1 MAIYHLS
8 TKPVSRS
15 SGRSAVASAAYRCA
29 VLLVNHRD
37 GLVHDFT
44 RKEGVEHKEIVL
56 PQGVSADWAL
66 DRSTLWNAAE
76 FAEKRKDA
84 RVAREFE
91 IALPHELSP
100 EGRLKAA
107 RAFAQD
113 LANRYGAAVDFAI
126 HSPSEHGDIRNYHA
140 HVLMTTRQVGKAG
153 LGEKTC
159 LEHKNARLLANG
171 MATTDMQLRDIR
183 QSWEGIANRQLQR
196 EGLDVRID
204 HRSHAERGLELSPTE
219 HMGVH
224 ASQMQQQGMAVE
236 RGRLDDEAAR
246 QNAELIRQKP
256 EQVLT
261 LISHEKSVFDRHDIA
276 KTLHRYIN
284 DDAQMFQNA
293 FAAVLA
299 SPALVELQVER
310 TDAETGEVS
319 NARYSTR
326 DMIDLELGMA
336 RSAERLHQAQSHG
349 VDPRH
354 VDRAIGRQDNALR
367 KSSGGPSSA
376 SDPSAGLSDEQRH
389 AIAHITG
396 PERIAAVVGFA
407 GAGKS
412 TMLAAAREAWE
423 AQGYQVHGAALA
435 GKAAEGLEE
444 SSGIESR
451 TLASWSYSW
460 DHGRDLIGRSD
471 VFVIDEAGMVGS
483 RQLARFIG
491 EADERG
497 AKIVLVGDHE
507 QLQAIGAGAPFRAI
521 AEQIGHVELSGIR
534 RQRQDWQ
541 RQASVAFAT
550 HKTAEGLAA
559 YRDHGAI
566 HFAESRDASM
576 AQIVRDYLADNEEH
590 PQGTR
595 VAMAHRRADVRALN
609 AAIRSELQNRQR
621 LERSPG
627 LNDGADRGDRGNG
640 EDRVGGEDVG
650 ERVFQTNNGKRAFAA
665 GDRIIFLENNRD
677 LGVKNGML
685 GTVEHVEP
693 GKIIARLDGR
703 GGDSVSIPTD
713 SYQAIDHGYA
723 TTIHKNQGATVDR
736 AFVLASSTM
745 DRHLTYVAMTRHRDS
760 VQLYANSQEFAN
772 AGRLVDHGIAPY
784 EHHRQ
789 ARENYFVTLEN
800 DKGDQRTVWG
810 VDLKRAMRDASPA
823 IGDRIGLQHEG
834 ATPVTLPDGTQ
845 AERNAWRVVK
855 GDALAYQQL
864 TSRLSR
870 SGAKETTLDYISA
883 FAKRRGIASDPG
895 IASDQWI
902 TSDRWIGQEFG
913 VRSEI
918 ELASAQDERQEVL
931 SRAAHL
937 QREQQ
942 DRRSERQQV
951 YEERAGDL
959 AGPVHR
965 EDPRNQF
972 ARTIDDGRRNDLI
985 EDIKGYR
992 RIRWSEVMSQDGAVP
1007 APAETV
1013 VQQSLMETGKPA
1025 PLVPA
1030 ITRHDRSI
1038 EEVARERAMSVIDQR
1053 SDTVESVA
1061 RRVFRDPV
1069 EVAARLRTAMTEK
1082 EGNGNI
1088 MAKAMAEQPERFG
1101 ELRGKSGLFGNN
1113 KERKEALQYARSLSA
1128 HIGYVSEAWERRLGE
1143 ERQSEQWQ
1151 REQRDILAV
1160 PGLTPR
1166 SAEIIAKVEKMPVE
1180 KRSKFIK
1187 ELRSPPEGRAALG
1200 EAKLV
1205 AEALTRRFG
1214 SSDPRRFAEELAA
1227 RPELAKQAEQINT
1240 IARMVHRTRHAEL
1253 SHDDA
1258 LRRQLNRSQGLGL
1271 SR

>member
-29 VLLVNHRD
+29 VLLTNHRD

-56 PQGVSADWAL
+56 PEGVFANWAL
-66 DRSTLWNAAE
+66 DRSALWNAAE
-76 FAEKRKDA
+76 FAEKRRDA

-107 RAFAQD
+107 RAFARD

-140 HVLMTTRQVGKAG
+140 HVLMTTRQLGKTR
-153 LGEKTC
+153 LGEKTY

-183 QSWEGIANRQLQR
+183 QAWEGIANRQLQR

-204 HRSHAERGLELSPTE
+204 HRSHIERGLELSPTE

-224 ASQMQQQGMAVE
+224 ASQMQQQGLTVE

-256 EQVLT
+256 QQVLT

-284 DDAQMFQNA
+284 DDAQTFRNA
-293 FAAVLA
+293 FAAVMA
-299 SPALVELQVER
+299 SSSLVELQ
-310 TDAETGEVS
+310 AEHIDPDTGDVS

-326 DMIDLELGMA
+326 DMINLELAMA

-354 VDRAIGRQDNALR
+354 VERAMERQDHALR
-367 KSSGGPSSA
+367 TSPGGMVAA
-376 SDPSAGLSDEQRH
+376 SDPSAGLSAEQRQ
-389 AIAHITG
+389 AIEHITG
-396 PERIAAVVGFA
+396 RERIAAVVGFA

-412 TMLAAAREAWE
+412 TMLAASREAWE

-444 SSGIESR
+444 SSGIKSR

-460 DHGRDLIGRSD
+460 DHGRDLIGRRD

-491 EADERG
+491 EAEERG

-534 RQRQDWQ
+534 RQRHDWQ

-550 HKTAEGLAA
+550 HKTADGLAA
-559 YRDHGAI
+559 YREHGDI
-566 HFAESRDASM
+566 HFAESRDKAM
-576 AQIVRDYLADNEEH
+576 AQIVRDYVADSAEH
-590 PQGTR
+590 PDGTR

-609 AAIRSELQNRQR
+609 VAIRAELQNRQS
-621 LERSPG
+621 LERSHG
-627 LNDGADRGDRGNG
+627 QNAGADRGGVGDLG
-640 EDRVGGEDVG
+640 ELN
-650 ERVFQTNNGKRAFAA
+650 FQTSNGTRAFAA

-677 LGVKNGML
+677 LAVKNGML
-685 GTVEHVEP
+685 GTVEHVEK

-703 GGDSVSIPTD
+703 GGDSVSIATD

-736 AFVLASSTM
+736 AFVLASRTM
-745 DRHLTYVAMTRHRDS
+745 DRHLAYVAMTRHRDS
-760 VQLYANSQEFAN
+760 VQLYADIQEFSN
-772 AGRLVDHGIAPY
+772 AGRLVDHGVAPY
-784 EHHRQ
+784 EHNPQSRDS
-789 ARENYFVTLEN
+789 YFVTLEN

-810 VDLKRAMRDASPA
+810 VDLKRAMREVSPK
-823 IGDRIGLQHEG
+823 IGDRIFLQHEG
-834 ATPVTLPDGTQ
+834 ATPVSLLDGTK

-855 GDALAYQQL
+855 GDELAYQKL
-864 TSRLSR
+864 ASRLSR
-870 SGAKETTLDYISA
+870 SGSKETTLDYVRD
-883 FAKRRGIASDPG
+883 FAERRGIA
-895 IASDQWI
+895 
-902 TSDRWIGQEFG
+902 EKLG
-913 VRSEI
+913 VKNEI
-918 ELASAQDERQEVL
+918 ELASAQDKRQEVL

-942 DRRSERQQV
+942 GRPSERQRV
-951 YEERAGDL
+951 YEEPAGDL
-959 AGPVHR
+959 AGPVRR

-972 ARTIDDGRRNDLI
+972 AGNIDDGRQDDRT
-985 EDIKGYR
+985 EDNKGYR
-992 RIRWSEVMSQDGAVP
+992 RIRWSDLMSRDRGVP
-1007 APAETV
+1007 APTEAVGQHSPLEA
-1013 VQQSLMETGKPA
+1013 GKPA

-1030 ITRHDRSI
+1030 ITRYDRSV
-1038 EEVARERAMSVIDQR
+1038 EEVAQQRAMSVIEQR
-1053 SDTVESVA
+1053 FDTVESLV
-1061 RRVFRDPV
+1061 RRVFRGPA
-1069 EVAARLRTAMTEK
+1069 EVAARLRNAMTDK
-1082 EGNGNI
+1082 EGNGKI

-1101 ELRGKSGLFGNN
+1101 ELRGKSGLFGNS
-1113 KERKEALQYARSLSA
+1113 KERKEALQYARSLAA
-1128 HIGYVSEAWERRLGE
+1128 HIGHVSEAWERRLGE
-1143 ERQSEQWQ
+1143 ERQSGQWQ
-1151 REQRDILAV
+1151 REQRNVIEV
-1160 PGLTPR
+1160 PGLTSR
-1166 SAEIIAKVEKMPVE
+1166 SAEILAEVEKTPVE
-1180 KRSKFIK
+1180 RRSKFIK
-1187 ELRSPPEGRAALG
+1187 ELRSSPEGRTALD

-1205 AEALTRRFG
+1205 AEALTQRFG
-1214 SSDPRRFAEELAA
+1214 SSDPRRFAEALET
-1227 RPELAKQAEQINT
+1227 RPELTKHAEQIEA
-1240 IARMVHRTRHAEL
+1240 IARMVDRTRHAEL
-1253 SHDDA
+1253 SHDHT
-1258 LRRQLNRSQGLGL
+1258 LKQQMNRSRGLGW

>member
-29 VLLVNHRD
+29 VLLVNQRD

-44 RKEGVEHKEIVL
+44 RKEGVEHSEIVL
-56 PQGVSADWAL
+56 PEGLSADWAL
-66 DRSTLWNAAE
+66 DRSALWNAAE

-84 RVAREFE
+84 RVARELE
-91 IALPHELSP
+91 IALPRELSP

-126 HSPSEHGDIRNYHA
+126 HSPGEHGDIRNYHA
-140 HVLMTTRQVGKAG
+140 HVLMTTRQVGRTR
-153 LGEKTC
+153 LGEKTF

-171 MATTDMQLRDIR
+171 MATTDMQLQDIR
-183 QSWEGIANRQLQR
+183 QSWEGIAIRQLQH
-196 EGLDVRID
+196 EGLDIRID
-204 HRSHAERGLELSPTE
+204 HRSHAQRGLELSPTG

-224 ASQMQQQGMAVE
+224 ASQMERRGMAVE
-236 RGRLDDEAAR
+236 RGRLDDKAAR
-246 QNAELIRQKP
+246 RNAELIRQKP
-256 EQVLT
+256 EQVLL
-261 LISHEKSVFDRHDIA
+261 LISNEKSVFDRHDIA

-284 DDAQMFQNA
+284 DDAQTFRNT
-293 FAAVLA
+293 FAAVMA
-299 SPALVELQVER
+299 SPALVELQAER
-310 TDAETGEVS
+310 IDPETGDVS

-326 DMIDLELGMA
+326 EMIDLELAMA
-336 RSAERLHQAQSHG
+336 RSAKRLHQAHCHR

-354 VDRAIGRQDNALR
+354 VARAMERQDSSLR
-367 KSSGGPSSA
+367 KSSGGMVAA
-376 SDPSAGLSDEQRH
+376 SDPPAGLSDEQRH
-389 AIAHITG
+389 AIEHIIG
-396 PERIAAVVGFA
+396 PEGIAAVVGFA

-423 AQGYQVHGAALA
+423 AQGYQVHGAALS

-444 SSGIESR
+444 SSGIASR

-460 DHGRDLIGRSD
+460 DHGRDLIGRGD

-491 EADERG
+491 EAEERG

-521 AEQIGHVELSGIR
+521 AEQIGHVELSDIR
-534 RQRQDWQ
+534 RQRHDWQ

-559 YRDHGAI
+559 YRDHGDI
-566 HFAESRDASM
+566 HFAESRDAAI
-576 AQIVRDYLADNEEH
+576 AQIVRDYVADSAEH
-590 PQGTR
+590 PDGTR

-609 AAIRSELQNRQR
+609 AAIRSELQNRQK
-621 LERSPG
+621 LERGQELS
-627 LNDGADRGDRGNG
+627 DGVDRGDG
-640 EDRVGGEDVG
+640 EAGRELT
-650 ERVFQTNNGKRAFAA
+650 FQTNNGKRAFGP

-677 LGVKNGML
+677 LRVKNGML

-693 GKIIARLDGR
+693 NKIIARLDGR

-713 SYQAIDHGYA
+713 TYQAIDHGYA

-760 VQLYANSQEFAN
+760 VQLYADIKEFAK

-784 EHHRQ
+784 GHNRE

-800 DKGDQRTVWG
+800 DKGEPHTVWG
-810 VDLKRAMRDASPA
+810 VDLKRAMRDASPK
-823 IGDRIGLQHEG
+823 IGDRIYLQHDG

-855 GDALAYQQL
+855 GDALAYEQL

-870 SGAKETTLDYISA
+870 SGAKETTLDYVWD
-883 FAKRRGIASDPG
+883 FAERRGIASDPW
-895 IASDQWI
+895 IVSNQWIVSDQWI
-902 TSDRWIGQEFG
+902 GHEFG

-918 ELASAQDERQEVL
+918 ELASAKDERQEVL

-942 DRRSERQQV
+942 DRPSERQHV
-951 YEERAGDL
+951 YEERASDL

-965 EDPRNQF
+965 EDQLR
-972 ARTIDDGRRNDLI
+972 A
-985 EDIKGYR
+985 EDNKGHR
-992 RIRWSEVMSQDGAVP
+992 RIRWSELMSQDGAIP
-1007 APAETV
+1007 APTEDV
-1013 VQQSLMETGKPA
+1013 SQQLPTEPGKPI

-1038 EEVARERAMSVIDQR
+1038 EQVARERAMSVIDHR
-1053 SDTVESVA
+1053 FDTVESVA
-1061 RRVFRDPV
+1061 RHVFRDPV
-1069 EVAARLRTAMTEK
+1069 EVTARPRTAMTEK
-1082 EGNGNI
+1082 EGNGKI

-1101 ELRGKSGLFGNN
+1101 ELRGKSGMFGNN

-1151 REQRDILAV
+1151 REHRDVIEV
-1160 PGLTPR
+1160 PALTPR
-1166 SAEIIAKVEKMPVE
+1166 SAQIIAKVEKMPLE
-1180 KRSKFIK
+1180 KRSQFIA
-1187 ELRSPPEGRAALG
+1187 ELRSSAEGRAALD

-1214 SSDPRRFAEELAA
+1214 SSDPRRFAKELEA
-1227 RPELAKQAEQINT
+1227 RPELAKQAEQIKT

-1253 SHDDA
+1253 SHDHA
-1258 LRRQLNRSQGLGL
+1258 LKRQLNRSQGLGL

>member
-29 VLLVNHRD
+29 VLLTNQRD

-56 PQGVSADWAL
+56 PEGVSADWAL
-66 DRSTLWNAAE
+66 DRSALWNAAE

-91 IALPHELSP
+91 IALPHELPP

-140 HVLMTTRQVGKAG
+140 HVLMTTRQVGRTR
-153 LGEKTC
+153 LGEKTY

-171 MATTDMQLRDIR
+171 RTTTDMQLRDIR
-183 QSWEGIANRQLQR
+183 QAWEGIAIRQLQR
-196 EGLDVRID
+196 EGLDIRID
-204 HRSHAERGLELSPTE
+204 HRSHAQRGLELSPTG

-224 ASQMQQQGMAVE
+224 ASQMERQGMAVE
-236 RGRLDDEAAR
+236 RGRLDDKAAR
-246 QNAELIRQKP
+246 RNAELIRQKP
-256 EQVLT
+256 EQVLS
-261 LISHEKSVFDRHDIA
+261 LISNEKSVFDRHDIA
-276 KTLHRYIN
+276 RTLHRYIN
-284 DDAQMFQNA
+284 DDAQTFQNA
-293 FAAVLA
+293 FAAILA
-299 SPALVELQVER
+299 SPALVELQAEHI
-310 TDAETGEVS
+310 DPETGGVS

-326 DMIDLELGMA
+326 EMIELESAMA
-336 RSAERLHQAQSHG
+336 KRAMRMAHARRHG
-349 VDPRH
+349 VDRHH
-354 VDRAIGRQDNALR
+354 VDRAIEKQDAAIRASAENA
-367 KSSGGPSSA
+367 SA
-376 SDPSAGLSDEQRH
+376 RLSDEQRH
-389 AIAHITG
+389 AIKHVTG

-412 TMLAAAREAWE
+412 TMLAAARAAWE

-460 DHGRDLIGRSD
+460 NHGRGMIGASD

-491 EADERG
+491 EAEERG

-521 AEQIGHVELSGIR
+521 AEQIGHVELSDIR
-534 RQRQDWQ
+534 RQRHDWQ

-559 YRDHGAI
+559 YRDHGDI
-566 HFAESRDASM
+566 HFAESRDAAM
-576 AQIVRDYLADNEEH
+576 AEIVRDYLADSAKR
-590 PQGTR
+590 PYGAR
-595 VAMAHRRADVRALN
+595 VAMAHRRADVRSLN
-609 AAIRSELQNRQR
+609 AAIRCELQDRQR
-621 LERSPG
+621 LERSHQLGSSHG
-627 LNDGADRGDRGNG
+627 LSDGGDRGDGG
-640 EDRVGGEDVG
+640 DGGELT
-650 ERVFQTNNGKRAFAA
+650 FQTNNGKRAFAA

-685 GTVEHVEP
+685 GTVEHVEEDR
-693 GKIIARLDGR
+693 IVARLDGR

-760 VQLYANSQEFAN
+760 VQLYADSQEFTK
-772 AGRLVDHGIAPY
+772 AGRLVDHGAAPY
-784 EHHRQ
+784 EHNRR

-810 VDLKRAMRDASPA
+810 VDLKRAMQEASPA
-823 IGDRIGLQHEG
+823 IGDRIGLRHEG

-855 GDALAYQQL
+855 GDELAYQHL
-864 TSRLSR
+864 KSRLSR
-870 SGAKETTLDYISA
+870 SGAKETTLDYVRD
-883 FAKRRGIASDPG
+883 FAERRGIASDPW
-895 IASDQWI
+895 IAEQL
-902 TSDRWIGQEFG
+902 G
-913 VRSEI
+913 VKSEI
-918 ELASAQDERQEVL
+918 EVASAQDERQEVL
-931 SRAAHL
+931 SRAAHPV
-937 QREQQ
+937 REQQ
-942 DRRSERQQV
+942 DRPSERQQV

-959 AGPVHR
+959 AGPVR
-965 EDPRNQF
+965 SEDRRNQF
-972 ARTIDDGRRNDLI
+972 ARKIDDGRRDDRTEEN
-985 EDIKGYR
+985 KGYR
-992 RIRWSEVMSQDGAVP
+992 HIRWSDLMSQDGAVP
-1007 APAETV
+1007 ALTEAV
-1013 VQQSLMETGKPA
+1013 AQQSPLETGKPA

-1030 ITRHDRSI
+1030 ITRHDQSI
-1038 EEVARERAMSVIDQR
+1038 EEVAQMRAMSVSEQR
-1053 SDTVESVA
+1053 FDTVEALV
-1061 RRVFRDPV
+1061 RHVFRDPV

-1082 EGNGNI
+1082 EGNGKI

-1113 KERKEALQYARSLSA
+1113 GERKEALQYARSLSA

-1151 REQRDILAV
+1151 REKRDVIEV
-1160 PGLTPR
+1160 PGLTSR
-1166 SAEIIAKVEKMPVE
+1166 SAEIISQVEKMPVE
-1180 KRSKFIK
+1180 RRRQFVA
-1187 ELRSPPEGRAALG
+1187 ELRSSPQGRAALD

-1214 SSDPRRFAEELAA
+1214 SSDPRRFAEELET
-1227 RPELAKQAEQINT
+1227 RPELARQAEQIKT
-1240 IARMVHRTRHAEL
+1240 IARMVQKTRRAEL
-1253 SHDDA
+1253 SHDHA
-1258 LRRQLNRSQGLGL
+1258 LRRQLDRSQGLGL
-1271 SR
+1271 GR

>member
-29 VLLVNHRD
+29 VLLTNHRD

-44 RKEGVEHKEIVL
+44 RKEGVEHIEIVL
-56 PQGVSADWAL
+56 PEGLSADWAL
-66 DRSTLWNAAE
+66 DRSALWNAAE

-91 IALPHELSP
+91 IALPRELSP

-126 HSPSEHGDIRNYHA
+126 HSPGEHGDIRNYHA
-140 HVLMTTRQVGKAG
+140 HVLMTTREVRRVG
-153 LGEKTC
+153 LGEKTR

-171 MATTDMQLRDIR
+171 MATTDMQLQDIR
-183 QSWEGIANRQLQR
+183 QSWEGIAIRQLQH
-196 EGLDVRID
+196 EGLDIRID
-204 HRSHAERGLELSPTE
+204 HRSHAQRGLELSPTG

-224 ASQMQQQGMAVE
+224 ASQMERRGMAVE
-236 RGRLDDEAAR
+236 RGRLDDKAAR
-246 QNAELIRQKP
+246 RNADLIRQKP
-256 EQVLT
+256 EQVLL
-261 LISHEKSVFDRHDIA
+261 LISNEKSVFDRHDIA

-284 DDAQMFQNA
+284 DDAQTFRNA
-293 FAAVLA
+293 FAAVMA
-299 SPALVELQVER
+299 SPALVELQAEHI
-310 TDAETGEVS
+310 DPETGNVC

-326 DMIDLELGMA
+326 EMIELESAMA
-336 RSAERLHQAQSHG
+336 KRAMRMAHARRHG
-349 VDPRH
+349 VDRHH
-354 VDRAIGRQDNALR
+354 VDRAIEKQDAAIRASAENAPAR
-367 KSSGGPSSA
+367 
-376 SDPSAGLSDEQRH
+376 LSDEQRH
-389 AIAHITG
+389 AIEHITG

-412 TMLAAAREAWE
+412 TMLAAARAAWE

-444 SSGIESR
+444 SSGIPSR
-451 TLASWSYSW
+451 TLASWTYSW
-460 DHGRDLIGRSD
+460 DHGRGMIGRGD

-491 EADERG
+491 EAEERG

-521 AEQIGHVELSGIR
+521 AEQIGHVELSDIR
-534 RQRQDWQ
+534 RQRHDWQ
-541 RQASVAFAT
+541 RQASVSFAT

-559 YRDHGAI
+559 YRDHGDI
-566 HFAESRDASM
+566 HFAESRDA
-576 AQIVRDYLADNEEH
+576 AIAEIVRDYVADSEKRAD
-590 PQGTR
+590 GTR
-595 VAMAHRRADVRALN
+595 IAMAHRRADVRALN

-621 LERSPG
+621 LERSYGPSAG
-627 LNDGADRGDRGNG
+627 GDG
-640 EDRVGGEDVG
+640 EVVG
-650 ERVFQTNNGKRAFAA
+650 ECTFQTNNGKRAFAA

-677 LGVKNGML
+677 LAVKNGML
-685 GTVEHVEP
+685 GTVEHVEK

-703 GGDSVSIPTD
+703 SGDSVSIPTD

-736 AFVLASSTM
+736 AFVLASRTM

-760 VQLYANSQEFAN
+760 VQLYADSQEFTK
-772 AGRLVDHGIAPY
+772 AGRLVDHGAAPY
-784 EHHRQ
+784 EHNRQ
-789 ARENYFVTLEN
+789 ARENYFVTLE
-800 DKGDQRTVWG
+800 DDWGEQRTVWG
-810 VDLKRAMRDASPA
+810 VDLKRAMQEASPK

-845 AERNAWRVVK
+845 VQRNAWRVVT
-855 GDALAYQQL
+855 GDELAYQQL
-864 TSRLSR
+864 ENRLSR
-870 SGAKETTLDYISA
+870 SGAKETTLDYIRD
-883 FAKRRGIASDPG
+883 FAERRGIAE
-895 IASDQWI
+895 QL
-902 TSDRWIGQEFG
+902 G

-918 ELASAQDERQEVL
+918 ELASARDERQEVS
-931 SRAAHL
+931 SRAAHPV
-937 QREQQ
+937 REQQ
-942 DRRSERQQV
+942 GRPSERQQV
-951 YEERAGDL
+951 YEEPAGDL
-959 AGPVHR
+959 ADPVRR
-965 EDPRNQF
+965 EDPRNPF
-972 ARTIDDGRRNDLI
+972 ARNIDDGRRDDRT
-985 EDIKGYR
+985 EDNKGYR
-992 RIRWSEVMSQDGAVP
+992 RIRWSDLMSQDGAVP
-1007 APAETV
+1007 APTEAAG
-1013 VQQSLMETGKPA
+1013 QQNSLEPGKPA

-1030 ITRHDRSI
+1030 ITRYQRSI
-1038 EEVARERAMSVIDQR
+1038 EEVAQQRAMSVIDQQF
-1053 SDTVESVA
+1053 DTVESLV
-1061 RRVFRDPV
+1061 RHVFRDPA
-1069 EVAARLRTAMTEK
+1069 EVAARLRAAMTEK
-1082 EGNGNI
+1082 EGNGKI
-1088 MAKAMAEQPERFG
+1088 MAKAMAGQPERFG
-1101 ELRGKSGLFGNN
+1101 ELRGKSGLFGYN

-1151 REQRDILAV
+1151 REQRDVIEV

-1166 SAEIIAKVEKMPVE
+1166 SAEILAKMEKMPVE
-1180 KRSKFIK
+1180 RRSKFIK
-1187 ELRSPPEGRAALG
+1187 ELRSLPEGRAALD

-1205 AEALTRRFG
+1205 AEALTQRFG
-1214 SSDPRRFAEELAA
+1214 SSDPRRIAKELAA
-1227 RPELAKQAEQINT
+1227 RPEFARQAEQIQT

-1253 SHDDA
+1253 SHDHT
-1258 LRRQLNRSQGLGL
+1258 LRRQLARSQGLGL

>member
-44 RKEGVEHKEIVL
+44 RKEGVEHSEIVL
-56 PQGVSADWAL
+56 PDGLSADWAL
-66 DRSTLWNAAE
+66 DRSALWNAAE

-153 LGEKTC
+153 LGEKTL

-171 MATTDMQLRDIR
+171 MTTTDMQLRDIR

-204 HRSHAERGLELSPTE
+204 HRSHIERGLELSPTE

-246 QNAELIRQKP
+246 QNAALIRQKP

-284 DDAQMFQNA
+284 DDAQTFQNA

-299 SPALVELQVER
+299 SPALVELQAER
-310 TDAETGEVS
+310 IDAETGDVS
-319 NARYSTR
+319 KARYSTR
-326 DMIDLELGMA
+326 DMINLELAMA
-336 RSAERLHQAQSHG
+336 RSAERLHQAHSHG

-354 VDRAIGRQDNALR
+354 VDRAMERQDNAIR
-367 KSSGGPSSA
+367 KSSSGPSAA

-389 AIAHITG
+389 AIEHITG
-396 PERIAAVVGFA
+396 RERIAAVVGFA

-460 DHGRDLIGRSD
+460 DHGRGMIGRSD

-491 EADERG
+491 EAEERG

-534 RQRQDWQ
+534 RQRHDWQ

-566 HFAESRDASM
+566 HFAESREEAM
-576 AQIVRDYLADNEEH
+576 AQIVRDFLADNEEH

-609 AAIRSELQNRQR
+609 TVIRSELQNRQK

-627 LNDGADRGDRGNG
+627 LNDGADRGYRGNG

-736 AFVLASSTM
+736 AFVLASGTM

-760 VQLYANSQEFAN
+760 VQLYADIKEFTK
-772 AGRLVDHGIAPY
+772 AGRLVDHGVAPY
-784 EHHRQ
+784 ENHPQSRDS
-789 ARENYFVTLEN
+789 YFVTLEN
-800 DKGDQRTVWG
+800 DKGERRTVWG
-810 VDLKRAMRDASPA
+810 VDLKRAMRDASPK
-823 IGDRIGLQHEG
+823 IGDRILLRHKG

-864 TSRLSR
+864 TNRLSR
-870 SGAKETTLDYISA
+870 SGAKETTLDYISD
-883 FAKRRGIASDPG
+883 FAERRGIASDPW
-895 IASDQWI
+895 IVNDQ
-902 TSDRWIGQEFG
+902 WIGQEFG

-918 ELASAQDERQEVL
+918 ELASGRDERQEVL

-937 QREQQ
+937 HREQQ
-942 DRRSERQQV
+942 DRPSERQQV

-965 EDPRNQF
+965 EDQPR
-972 ARTIDDGRRNDLI
+972 A
-985 EDIKGYR
+985 EDNKGHR
-992 RIRWSEVMSQDGAVP
+992 RIRWSEVMSQDGAIP
-1007 APAETV
+1007 APTETV
-1013 VQQSLMETGKPA
+1013 VQQSLIETGKPA

-1038 EEVARERAMSVIDQR
+1038 EEVARERAMSVIDHR
-1053 SDTVESVA
+1053 FDTVESLA
-1061 RRVFRDPV
+1061 RLVFRDPV

-1082 EGNGNI
+1082 EGNGKI
-1088 MAKAMAEQPERFG
+1088 MAKAMAGQPERFG

-1143 ERQSEQWQ
+1143 ERASEQWQ
-1151 REQRDILAV
+1151 REQRDIIEV

-1166 SAEIIAKVEKMPVE
+1166 SAEMIAKVEKMPVD
-1180 KRSKFIK
+1180 KRSQFIA
-1187 ELRSPPEGRAALG
+1187 ELLSSPEGRAALD

-1214 SSDPRRFAEELAA
+1214 SSDPRRFAEELEA
-1227 RPELAKQAEQINT
+1227 RLELAKQAEQIKT
-1240 IARMVHRTRHAEL
+1240 IARIAHRTRHAEL
-1253 SHDDA
+1253 SHDHA
-1258 LRRQLNRSQGLGL
+1258 LKQQLNRSQGLGL

>member
-29 VLLVNHRD
+29 VLLTNHRD

-56 PQGVSADWAL
+56 PDGLSADWAL
-66 DRSTLWNAAE
+66 DRSALWNAAE
-76 FAEKRKDA
+76 FAEKRRDA

-140 HVLMTTRQVGKAG
+140 HVLMTTRQLGKTR
-153 LGEKTC
+153 LGEKTY

-183 QSWEGIANRQLQR
+183 QAWEGIANRQLQR

-204 HRSHAERGLELSPTE
+204 HRSHVERGLELSPTE

-224 ASQMQQQGMAVE
+224 ASQMQQQGLTVE

-284 DDAQMFQNA
+284 DDAQTFRNA
-293 FAAVLA
+293 FAAVMA
-299 SPALVELQVER
+299 SPALVELQAER
-310 TDAETGEVS
+310 IDHETGEVS
-319 NARYSTR
+319 NSRYSTR
-326 DMIDLELGMA
+326 EMIDLELAMA
-336 RSAERLHQAQSHG
+336 RSANRLHQAQSHG
-349 VDPRH
+349 VDHRH
-354 VDRAIGRQDNALR
+354 VERAMERQDRSLR
-367 KSSGGPSSA
+367 TSSGGPSAA
-376 SDPSAGLSDEQRH
+376 SDPSAGLSAEQRQ
-389 AIAHITG
+389 AIEHITG
-396 PERIAAVVGFA
+396 RERIAAVVGFA

-423 AQGYQVHGAALA
+423 AQDYQVHGAALA

-460 DHGRDLIGRSD
+460 DHGRDLIGRRD

-491 EADERG
+491 EAEERG

-534 RQRQDWQ
+534 RQRHDWQ
-541 RQASVAFAT
+541 REASVAFAT

-559 YRDHGAI
+559 YREHGDI
-566 HFAESRDASM
+566 HFAESRDKAM
-576 AQIVRDYLADNEEH
+576 AQIVRDYVADSERRAD
-590 PQGTR
+590 GSR
-595 VAMAHRRADVRALN
+595 VAMAHRRADVRVLN

-621 LERSPG
+621 LGNRDELSAG
-627 LNDGADRGDRGNG
+627 AEQADGKA
-640 EDRVGGEDVG
+640 GGKSEAVG
-650 ERVFQTNNGKRAFAA
+650 ELTFQTSNGNRAFAP

-693 GKIIARLDGR
+693 NKIIAQLDGR
-703 GGDSVSIPTD
+703 GGDSVSIATD

-736 AFVLASSTM
+736 AFVLASGTM

-760 VQLYANSQEFAN
+760 VQLYADLQEFTN
-772 AGRLVDHGIAPY
+772 AGRLVDHGVAPY
-784 EHHRQ
+784 EHSRQ

-800 DKGDQRTVWG
+800 DKDERRTVWG
-810 VDLKRAMRDASPA
+810 VDLKRAMRDASPK
-823 IGDRIGLQHEG
+823 IGDRISLQHEG
-834 ATPVTLPDGTQ
+834 ATPVTLPDGTK
-845 AERNAWRVVK
+845 AERNAWRVIK
-855 GDALAYQQL
+855 GDELAYQKL
-864 TSRLSR
+864 AGRLSR
-870 SGAKETTLDYISA
+870 SGAKETTLDYVRD
-883 FAKRRGIASDPG
+883 FAERRGITEQLG
-895 IASDQWI
+895 L
-902 TSDRWIGQEFG
+902 
-913 VRSEI
+913 RSEI
-918 ELASAQDERQEVL
+918 ELASDRNERQDVV

-942 DRRSERQQV
+942 GRPSERQRV
-951 YEERAGDL
+951 YEEPGGDL
-959 AGPVHR
+959 AGPVR
-965 EDPRNQF
+965 CEDRRNQF
-972 ARTIDDGRRNDLI
+972 ARNIDDGRRDDRTEEN
-985 EDIKGYR
+985 KGYR
-992 RIRWSEVMSQDGAVP
+992 RIRWSDLMSKDSTLP
-1007 APAETV
+1007 APTEAV
-1013 VQQSLMETGKPA
+1013 GQQSWLEPGKPA

-1030 ITRHDRSI
+1030 ITQYQRSI
-1038 EEVARERAMSVIDQR
+1038 EAVAQIRAMSVIEQQF
-1053 SDTVESVA
+1053 DTVESLV
-1061 RRVFRDPV
+1061 RHVFRDPA

-1082 EGNGNI
+1082 EGNGKI

-1128 HIGYVSEAWERRLGE
+1128 HIGYVSEAWERRVGE
-1143 ERQSEQWQ
+1143 ERASEQWQ
-1151 REQRDILAV
+1151 REKRDVIEV

-1166 SAEIIAKVEKMPVE
+1166 SAEIISQVEKMPVE
-1180 KRSKFIK
+1180 RRSKFIK
-1187 ELRSPPEGRAALG
+1187 ELRSSPEGQAALD

-1205 AEALTRRFG
+1205 VDALTRRFG
-1214 SSDPRRFAEELAA
+1214 SSDPRKFAEELAS
-1227 RPELAKQAEQINT
+1227 RPELAKQAAQIEA
-1240 IARMVHRTRHAEL
+1240 IARIVHRTRHAEL
-1253 SHDDA
+1253 SHDHT
-1258 LRRQLNRSQGLGL
+1258 LKQQMNRSRGLGW

>member
-44 RKEGVEHKEIVL
+44 RKEGVEHSEIVL
-56 PQGVSADWAL
+56 PQGVSAGWAF
-66 DRSTLWNAAE
+66 DRSALWNAAE

-153 LGEKTC
+153 LGEKTD

-204 HRSHAERGLELSPTE
+204 HRSHIERGLELSPTE

-224 ASQMQQQGMAVE
+224 ASQMRQQGMAVE

-246 QNAELIRQKP
+246 QNAALIRQKP

-284 DDAQMFQNA
+284 DDAQTFQNA

-299 SPALVELQVER
+299 SPALVELQAER
-310 TDAETGEVS
+310 IDAETGEVS

-326 DMIDLELGMA
+326 GMIDLELGMA

-349 VDPRH
+349 VDPCH
-354 VDRAIGRQDNALR
+354 VERAMERQDNALR
-367 KSSGGPSSA
+367 KSSGGMLSA
-376 SDPSAGLSDEQRH
+376 SDPPAGLSDEQRH

-444 SSGIESR
+444 SSGIPSR

-460 DHGRDLIGRSD
+460 DHGRGMIGGSD

-491 EADERG
+491 EAEERG

-559 YRDHGAI
+559 YRDHGDI
-566 HFAESRDASM
+566 HFAESRDAAM
-576 AQIVRDYLADNEEH
+576 AQIVRDYLADSEKRAD
-590 PQGTR
+590 GTR

-609 AAIRSELQNRQR
+609 AAIRSELRNRQR

-627 LNDGADRGDRGNG
+627 LGASAGRGNG
-640 EDRVGGEDVG
+640 AGRVGGEDVG
-650 ERVFQTNNGKRAFAA
+650 ELSFQTNGGKRAFAA

-693 GKIIARLDGR
+693 NKIIARLDGR

-723 TTIHKNQGATVDR
+723 TTIHKNQ
-736 AFVLASSTM
+736 
-745 DRHLTYVAMTRHRDS
+745 
-760 VQLYANSQEFAN
+760 
-772 AGRLVDHGIAPY
+772 
-784 EHHRQ
+784 
-789 ARENYFVTLEN
+789 
-800 DKGDQRTVWG
+800 
-810 VDLKRAMRDASPA
+810 
-823 IGDRIGLQHEG
+823 
-834 ATPVTLPDGTQ
+834 
-845 AERNAWRVVK
+845 
-855 GDALAYQQL
+855 
-864 TSRLSR
+864 
-870 SGAKETTLDYISA
+870 
-883 FAKRRGIASDPG
+883 
-895 IASDQWI
+895 
-902 TSDRWIGQEFG
+902 
-913 VRSEI
+913 
-918 ELASAQDERQEVL
+918 
-931 SRAAHL
+931 
-937 QREQQ
+937 
-942 DRRSERQQV
+942 
-951 YEERAGDL
+951 
-959 AGPVHR
+959 
-965 EDPRNQF
+965 
-972 ARTIDDGRRNDLI
+972 
-985 EDIKGYR
+985 
-992 RIRWSEVMSQDGAVP
+992 
-1007 APAETV
+1007 
-1013 VQQSLMETGKPA
+1013 
-1025 PLVPA
+1025 
-1030 ITRHDRSI
+1030 
-1038 EEVARERAMSVIDQR
+1038 
-1053 SDTVESVA
+1053 
-1061 RRVFRDPV
+1061 
-1069 EVAARLRTAMTEK
+1069 
-1082 EGNGNI
+1082 
-1088 MAKAMAEQPERFG
+1088 
-1101 ELRGKSGLFGNN
+1101 
-1113 KERKEALQYARSLSA
+1113 
-1128 HIGYVSEAWERRLGE
+1128 
-1143 ERQSEQWQ
+1143 
-1151 REQRDILAV
+1151 
-1160 PGLTPR
+1160 
-1166 SAEIIAKVEKMPVE
+1166 
-1180 KRSKFIK
+1180 
-1187 ELRSPPEGRAALG
+1187 
-1200 EAKLV
+1200 
-1205 AEALTRRFG
+1205 
-1214 SSDPRRFAEELAA
+1214 
-1227 RPELAKQAEQINT
+1227 
-1240 IARMVHRTRHAEL
+1240 
-1253 SHDDA
+1253 
-1258 LRRQLNRSQGLGL
+1258 
-1271 SR
+1271 

>member
-1 MAIYHLS
+1 M
-8 TKPVSRS
+8 
-15 SGRSAVASAAYRCA
+15 
-29 VLLVNHRD
+29 
-37 GLVHDFT
+37 
-44 RKEGVEHKEIVL
+44 EHKEIVL
-56 PQGVSADWAL
+56 PDGLSADWAL
-66 DRSTLWNAAE
+66 DRSALWNAAE
-76 FAEKRKDA
+76 FAEKRRDA

-107 RAFAQD
+107 RAFARD

-126 HSPSEHGDIRNYHA
+126 HSPGEHGDIRNHHA
-140 HVLMTTRQVGKAG
+140 HVLMTTRQVRRTR

-183 QSWEGIANRQLQR
+183 QAWEGIANRQLQR

-204 HRSHAERGLELSPTE
+204 HRSHIERGLELSPTE

-224 ASQMQQQGMAVE
+224 ASQMQQQGLTVD

-246 QNAELIRQKP
+246 QNAALIRQKP

-284 DDAQMFQNA
+284 EDAQMFRNA
-293 FAAVLA
+293 IAAVMA
-299 SPALVELQVER
+299 SPALVELQAEHI
-310 TDAETGEVS
+310 DPETGDVS

-326 DMIDLELGMA
+326 DMIDLEVGMA

-349 VDPRH
+349 VDHRH
-354 VDRAIGRQDNALR
+354 VERAIEKQDHALR
-367 KSSGGPSSA
+367 KSSGGMVA
-376 SDPSAGLSDEQRH
+376 ARNPSAGLSDEQRQ
-389 AIAHITG
+389 AIEHITG
-396 PERIAAVVGFA
+396 RERIAAVVGFA

-444 SSGIESR
+444 SSGIQSR

-460 DHGRDLIGRSD
+460 DHGRDLIGSSD

-491 EADERG
+491 EAEERG

-534 RQRQDWQ
+534 RQRHDWQ
-541 RQASVAFAT
+541 REASVAFAT

-559 YRDHGAI
+559 YREHGDI
-566 HFAESRDASM
+566 HFAESRGAAM
-576 AQIVRDYLADNEEH
+576 AQIVRDYVADSEDR
-590 PQGTR
+590 PDGSR
-595 VAMAHRRADVRALN
+595 VAMAHRRADVRTLN
-609 AAIRSELQNRQR
+609 TAIRSELQNRQR
-621 LERSPG
+621 LGSRDELSVG
-627 LNDGADRGDRGNG
+627 AEQADGEARGKS
-640 EDRVGGEDVG
+640 EEVG
-650 ERVFQTNNGKRAFAA
+650 ELTFQTSNGNRAFAP

-685 GTVEHVEP
+685 GTVEHVEK
-693 GKIIARLDGR
+693 GRIVARLDGR

-745 DRHLTYVAMTRHRDS
+745 DRHLAYVAMTRHRDS
-760 VQLYANSQEFAN
+760 VQLYADITEFSN
-772 AGRLVDHGIAPY
+772 AGRLVDHGVAPY
-784 EHHRQ
+784 EHNPQSRDS
-789 ARENYFVTLEN
+789 YFVTLEN

-810 VDLKRAMRDASPA
+810 VDLKRAMREASPK
-823 IGDRIGLQHEG
+823 IGDRIFLQHEG
-834 ATPVTLPDGTQ
+834 ATPVSLPDGTQ
-845 AERNAWRVVK
+845 VQRNAWRFVT
-855 GDALAYQQL
+855 GDELAYQKL
-864 TSRLSR
+864 ASRLSR
-870 SGAKETTLDYISA
+870 SGAKETTLDYISD
-883 FAKRRGIASDPG
+883 FAERRGIASDG
-895 IASDQWI
+895 A
-902 TSDRWIGQEFG
+902 IGQEFA
-913 VRSEI
+913 VKSEI
-918 ELASAQDERQEVL
+918 ELASARYARQEVL

-942 DRRSERQQV
+942 DRPSERQQV

-959 AGPVHR
+959 AGPVGS
-965 EDPRNQF
+965 EDPH
-972 ARTIDDGRRNDLI
+972 RT
-985 EDIKGYR
+985 EDNKGHR
-992 RIRWSEVMSQDGAVP
+992 RIRWSDLMSQASAVP
-1007 APAETV
+1007 AQTEAAGP
-1013 VQQSLMETGKPA
+1013 QNSLEPGKPT

-1030 ITRHDRSI
+1030 ITRYQRSI
-1038 EEVARERAMSVIDQR
+1038 EEVAQQMAMSVIDRQF
-1053 SDTVESVA
+1053 DTVDSLV
-1061 RRVFRDPV
+1061 RHVFRDPA
-1069 EVAARLRTAMTEK
+1069 EVAARLRAAMIDK

-1113 KERKEALQYARSLSA
+1113 RERKEALQYARSLSA

-1143 ERQSEQWQ
+1143 ERESEQWQ
-1151 REQRDILAV
+1151 REQRDVIEV

-1166 SAEIIAKVEKMPVE
+1166 SAEILAQVEKTPVE
-1180 KRSKFIK
+1180 RRSKFIK
-1187 ELRSPPEGRAALG
+1187 ELRLSPEGRAALD

-1205 AEALTRRFG
+1205 AGALTRRFG
-1214 SSDPRRFAEELAA
+1214 SSDPRRFVEELET
-1227 RPELAKQAEQINT
+1227 RPELAKQAEQIKT
-1240 IARMVHRTRHAEL
+1240 IAGLVHRARHAEL
-1253 SHDDA
+1253 SYDYA
-1258 LRRQLNRSQGLGL
+1258 LKQQMNRSRGLGL

>member
-29 VLLVNHRD
+29 VLLTNHRD

-44 RKEGVEHKEIVL
+44 RKEGVEHIEIVL
-56 PQGVSADWAL
+56 PEGLSADWAL
-66 DRSTLWNAAE
+66 DRSALWNAAE
-76 FAEKRKDA
+76 FAEKRRDA

-91 IALPHELSP
+91 IALPRELSP

-113 LANRYGAAVDFAI
+113 LAKRYGAAVDFAI
-126 HSPSEHGDIRNYHA
+126 HSPGEHGDIRNYHA
-140 HVLMTTRQVGKAG
+140 HVLMTTRQVGRAG
-153 LGEKTC
+153 LGEKTR

-171 MATTDMQLRDIR
+171 MATTDMQIQDIR
-183 QSWEGIANRQLQR
+183 QSWEGIAIRQLQR
-196 EGLDVRID
+196 EGLDIRID
-204 HRSHAERGLELSPTE
+204 HRSHAQRGLELSPTG

-224 ASQMQQQGMAVE
+224 ASQMERRGIAVE
-236 RGRLDDEAAR
+236 RGRLDDKAAR
-246 QNAELIRQKP
+246 RNAELIRQKP
-256 EQVLT
+256 EQVLL

-284 DDAQMFQNA
+284 DDAQTFRNA
-293 FAAVLA
+293 FAAVMA
-299 SPALVELQVER
+299 SPALVELQAER
-310 TDAETGEVS
+310 IDPETGNLS

-326 DMIDLELGMA
+326 EMIELESAMA
-336 RSAERLHQAQSHG
+336 KRAMRMAHARRHG
-349 VDPRH
+349 VDRHH
-354 VDRAIGRQDNALR
+354 VDRAIEKQDAAIRASAENAHAR
-367 KSSGGPSSA
+367 
-376 SDPSAGLSDEQRH
+376 LSDEQRH
-389 AIAHITG
+389 AIKHVTG

-412 TMLAAAREAWE
+412 TMLAAARAAWE

-444 SSGIESR
+444 SSGIQSR
-451 TLASWSYSW
+451 TLASWTYSW
-460 DHGRDLIGRSD
+460 DHGRGMIGSSD

-491 EADERG
+491 EAEARG

-521 AEQIGHVELSGIR
+521 AEQIGHVELSDIR
-534 RQRQDWQ
+534 RQRHDWQ

-559 YRDHGAI
+559 YRDRGDI
-566 HFAESRDASM
+566 HFAESRDAAM
-576 AQIVRDYLADNEEH
+576 AQIVRDYVADSEKRAD
-590 PQGTR
+590 GTR

-621 LERSPG
+621 LERSHG
-627 LNDGADRGDRGNG
+627 SSAGGDRGDG
-640 EDRVGGEDVG
+640 EVVG
-650 ERVFQTNNGKRAFAA
+650 ECTFQTSHGKRAFAA

-677 LGVKNGML
+677 LRVKNGML
-685 GTVEHVEP
+685 GTVEHVEK

-703 GGDSVSIPTD
+703 GGDSVSILTD

-736 AFVLASSTM
+736 SFVLASSTM

-760 VQLYANSQEFAN
+760 VQLYADSQEFTK
-772 AGRLVDHGIAPY
+772 AGRLVDHGVAPY
-784 EHHRQ
+784 EHNRQ

-800 DKGDQRTVWG
+800 DKGERHTVWG
-810 VDLKRAMRDASPA
+810 VDLKRAMQEASPQ

-845 AERNAWRVVK
+845 VQRNAWRVVT
-855 GDALAYQQL
+855 GDELAYEKL

-870 SGAKETTLDYISA
+870 SGAKETTLDYVRD
-883 FAKRRGIASDPG
+883 FAERRGIAE
-895 IASDQWI
+895 QL
-902 TSDRWIGQEFG
+902 G
-913 VRSEI
+913 VKSEI
-918 ELASAQDERQEVL
+918 ELASGRDERQELL
-931 SRAAHL
+931 SRAAHPV
-937 QREQQ
+937 REQQ
-942 DRRSERQQV
+942 GRPSERQQV
-951 YEERAGDL
+951 YEERPGDL
-959 AGPVHR
+959 AGPVRRQH
-965 EDPRNQF
+965 PRNQF
-972 ARTIDDGRRNDLI
+972 VGNIDDGRRDDRT
-985 EDIKGYR
+985 EDNKGYR
-992 RIRWSEVMSQDGAVP
+992 RIRWSDLMSQDGAIP
-1007 APAETV
+1007 APTEAAG
-1013 VQQSLMETGKPA
+1013 QQNSLEPGKRA

-1030 ITRHDRSI
+1030 ITRYQRSI
-1038 EEVARERAMSVIDQR
+1038 EEVAQQRAMSVIDQQF
-1053 SDTVESVA
+1053 DTVESLV
-1061 RRVFRDPV
+1061 RHVFRDPV
-1069 EVAARLRTAMTEK
+1069 EVSARLRTAIFEK

-1088 MAKAMAEQPERFG
+1088 MAKAMAAQPERFG

-1151 REQRDILAV
+1151 REKRDVIEV
-1160 PGLTPR
+1160 PGLTSR
-1166 SAEIIAKVEKMPVE
+1166 SAEILAKVEKMPVE
-1180 KRSKFIK
+1180 RRSKFIK
-1187 ELRSPPEGRAALG
+1187 ELRSLPEGRAALD

-1205 AEALTRRFG
+1205 AKALTQRFG
-1214 SSDPRRFAEELAA
+1214 SSDPRRIAEELAA
-1227 RPELAKQAEQINT
+1227 RPEFARQTEQIQT
-1240 IARMVHRTRHAEL
+1240 IVRMVDRTRHAAL
-1253 SHDDA
+1253 SHDHT
-1258 LRRQLNRSQGLGL
+1258 LKQQLNRSRGLGL

>member
-29 VLLVNHRD
+29 VLLVNQRD

-66 DRSTLWNAAE
+66 DRSSLWNAAE

-140 HVLMTTRQVGKAG
+140 HVLMTTREVAKAG
-153 LGEKTC
+153 LGEKTV

-171 MATTDMQLRDIR
+171 MATTYMQLRDIR
-183 QSWEGIANRQLQR
+183 QSWEGIANRELQR

-204 HRSHAERGLELSPTE
+204 HRSHIERGLELSPTE

-336 RSAERLHQAQSHG
+336 RSAERLHQAHSHG

-354 VDRAIGRQDNALR
+354 VERAMEKQDNALR
-367 KSSGGPSSA
+367 KSFGRPSAA
-376 SDPSAGLSDEQRH
+376 SDPSAGLSDEQRQ
-389 AIAHITG
+389 AIEHITG

-423 AQGYQVHGAALA
+423 AQGYQVHGAALS

-460 DHGRDLIGRSD
+460 DNGRGMIGRSD

-491 EADERG
+491 EAEERG

-534 RQRQDWQ
+534 RQRHDWQ

-559 YRDHGAI
+559 YRDHGDI
-566 HFAESRDASM
+566 HFADSRDKAM
-576 AQIVRDYLADNEEH
+576 AQIVRDFLADNEEH

-621 LERSPG
+621 LERGQELS
-627 LNDGADRGDRGNG
+627 DDVDRGDG
-640 EDRVGGEDVG
+640 EAGRELT
-650 ERVFQTNNGKRAFAA
+650 FQTNNGKRAFGP

-693 GKIIARLDGR
+693 NKIIARLDGR

-745 DRHLTYVAMTRHRDS
+745 DRHLTYVAMTRHRDG
-760 VQLYANSQEFAN
+760 VQLYANSQEFAK
-772 AGRLVDHGIAPY
+772 AGRLVDHGVAPY
-784 EHHRQ
+784 EHNRQ
-789 ARENYFVTLEN
+789 ARENYFVTLED
-800 DKGDQRTVWG
+800 DKGERHTVWG
-810 VDLKRAMRDASPA
+810 VDLKRAMQEASPA
-823 IGDRIGLQHEG
+823 IGDRIGLRHEG

-845 AERNAWRVVK
+845 AERNTWRVVK

-870 SGAKETTLDYISA
+870 SGAKETTLDYISD
-883 FAKRRGIASDPG
+883 FAERRGIASDRW
-895 IASDQWI
+895 IVNDQ
-902 TSDRWIGQEFG
+902 WIGQEFG

-918 ELASAQDERQEVL
+918 ELASAKDERQEVL

-942 DRRSERQQV
+942 DRPSERQQV

-965 EDPRNQF
+965 EDQHR
-972 ARTIDDGRRNDLI
+972 A
-985 EDIKGYR
+985 EDNKGYR
-992 RIRWSEVMSQDGAVP
+992 RIRWSELMSQDGAVP
-1007 APAETV
+1007 APTEAIG
-1013 VQQSLMETGKPA
+1013 QQLPTEPGKPA

-1038 EEVARERAMSVIDQR
+1038 EQVARERAMSVIEQR
-1053 SDTVESVA
+1053 FDTVESLV
-1061 RRVFRDPV
+1061 RHVFRDPV

-1082 EGNGNI
+1082 EGNGKI

-1101 ELRGKSGLFGNN
+1101 ELRGRSGLFGNN
-1113 KERKEALQYARSLSA
+1113 KERKEALQYAKSLSA
-1128 HIGYVSEAWERRLGE
+1128 HIGYVSEAWERRLDE
-1143 ERQSEQWQ
+1143 ERASEQWQ
-1151 REQRDILAV
+1151 REKRDVIEV
-1160 PGLTPR
+1160 PDLTPR
-1166 SAEIIAKVEKMPVE
+1166 SAEILAKVEKMPVA
-1180 KRSKFIK
+1180 KRSQFIA
-1187 ELRSPPEGRAALG
+1187 ELRSSPEGRAALD

-1205 AEALTRRFG
+1205 AEALTRRLG
-1214 SSDPRRFAEELAA
+1214 SSDPRRFAEELEP
-1227 RPELAKQAEQINT
+1227 RPELAKQAEHINT
-1240 IARMVHRTRHAEL
+1240 IARIVHRTRHAEL
-1253 SHDDA
+1253 SHDHA
-1258 LRRQLNRSQGLGL
+1258 LRQQLSRSQGLGL

>member
-1 MAIYHLS
+1 LAIYHLS

-29 VLLVNHRD
+29 VLLVNQRD

-44 RKEGVEHKEIVL
+44 RKEGVEHSEIVL

-66 DRSTLWNAAE
+66 DRSKLWNAAE

-126 HSPSEHGDIRNYHA
+126 HSPSEHGDIRNHHA
-140 HVLMTTRQVGKAG
+140 HVLMTTREVGKAG
-153 LGEKTC
+153 LGEKTY

-183 QSWEGIANRQLQR
+183 QSWEGIANRELQR

-204 HRSHAERGLELSPTE
+204 HRSHAQRGLELSPTE

-224 ASQMQQQGMAVE
+224 ASQMRQQGMAVE

-246 QNAELIRQKP
+246 QNAALIRQKP

-284 DDAQMFQNA
+284 DDAQTFQNA
-293 FAAVLA
+293 FAAVMA
-299 SPALVELQVER
+299 SPALVELQAER
-310 TDAETGEVS
+310 IDAETGEVS
-319 NARYSTR
+319 KARYSTR

-354 VDRAIGRQDNALR
+354 VERAMERQDNALR
-367 KSSGGPSSA
+367 RSSGGMLSA
-376 SDPSAGLSDEQRH
+376 SNPSAGLSDEQRH

-423 AQGYQVHGAALA
+423 AQGYQVHGAALS

-491 EADERG
+491 EAEERG

-534 RQRQDWQ
+534 RQRHDWQ

-559 YRDHGAI
+559 YRDHGDI
-566 HFAESRDASM
+566 HFAESRDEAM
-576 AQIVRDYLADNEEH
+576 AQIVRDYLADSEKRAD
-590 PQGTR
+590 GTR

-609 AAIRSELQNRQR
+609 AVIRSELQNRQR
-621 LERSPG
+621 LERGQELS
-627 LNDGADRGDRGNG
+627 DGVDRGDG
-640 EDRVGGEDVG
+640 EAGRELT
-650 ERVFQTNNGKRAFAA
+650 FQTNNGKRAFGP

-693 GKIIARLDGR
+693 NKIIARLDGR

-760 VQLYANSQEFAN
+760 VQLYADIKEFTN

-784 EHHRQ
+784 EHNRQ

-800 DKGDQRTVWG
+800 DKGERHTVWG
-810 VDLKRAMRDASPA
+810 VDLKRAMRDASA
-823 IGDRIGLQHEG
+823 KIGDRILLQHDG
-834 ATPVTLPDGTQ
+834 VTPVTLPDDTQ

-855 GDALAYQQL
+855 GDALAYEQL

-870 SGAKETTLDYISA
+870 SGAKETTLDYISD
-883 FAKRRGIASDPG
+883 FAERRGIASDR
-895 IASDQWI
+895 WI
-902 TSDRWIGQEFG
+902 VNGQGIGQEFG

-918 ELASAQDERQEVL
+918 ELASGRDERQEVL

-942 DRRSERQQV
+942 DRPSERQQV

-965 EDPRNQF
+965 EDQHR
-972 ARTIDDGRRNDLI
+972 A
-985 EDIKGYR
+985 EDNKGYR
-992 RIRWSEVMSQDGAVP
+992 RIRWSDVMSQDGAIP
-1007 APAETV
+1007 APEAAG
-1013 VQQSLMETGKPA
+1013 QRSSLEPGKQA

-1030 ITRHDRSI
+1030 ITRHQRSI
-1038 EEVARERAMSVIDQR
+1038 EEVAREKAMSVIDHR
-1053 SDTVESVA
+1053 FDTVESLA
-1061 RRVFRDPV
+1061 RHVFRDPV

-1082 EGNGNI
+1082 EGNGKI
-1088 MAKAMAEQPERFG
+1088 MAKAMAGQPERFG

-1113 KERKEALQYARSLSA
+1113 KERKEALRYARSLSA

-1151 REQRDILAV
+1151 RQQRDVIEI

-1166 SAEIIAKVEKMPVE
+1166 SAEMIAKVEKTPLE
-1180 KRSKFIK
+1180 KRSQFIS
-1187 ELRSPPEGRAALG
+1187 ELRSSPEGQAALD
-1200 EAKLV
+1200 EARLV

-1227 RPELAKQAEQINT
+1227 RPELAKQAEHIQMT
-1240 IARMVHRTRHAEL
+1240 ARIVNRTRMAEL
-1253 SHDDA
+1253 SHDHA
-1258 LRRQLNRSQGLGL
+1258 LGRQLNRSQGLGL

>member
-29 VLLVNHRD
+29 VLLTNQRD

-56 PQGVSADWAL
+56 PEGLSADWAL
-66 DRSTLWNAAE
+66 DRSALWNAAE

-91 IALPHELSP
+91 IALPRELSP

-126 HSPSEHGDIRNYHA
+126 HSPGEHGDIRNYHA
-140 HVLMTTRQVGKAG
+140 HVLMTTREVRRVG
-153 LGEKTC
+153 LGEKTR

-171 MATTDMQLRDIR
+171 MATTDMQLQDIR
-183 QSWEGIANRQLQR
+183 QSWEGIAIRQLQR
-196 EGLDVRID
+196 EGLDIRID
-204 HRSHAERGLELSPTE
+204 HRSHAQRGLELSPTG

-224 ASQMQQQGMAVE
+224 ASQMERRGMAVE
-236 RGRLDDEAAR
+236 RGRLDDKAAR
-246 QNAELIRQKP
+246 RNAELIRQKP
-256 EQVLT
+256 EQVLL
-261 LISHEKSVFDRHDIA
+261 LISNEKSVFDRHDIA
-276 KTLHRYIN
+276 RTLHRYIN
-284 DDAQMFQNA
+284 DDAQTFRNA
-293 FAAVLA
+293 FAAVMT
-299 SPALVELQVER
+299 SPALVELQAER
-310 TDAETGEVS
+310 IDPETGNVC

-326 DMIDLELGMA
+326 DMIDLELAMA
-336 RSAERLHQAQSHG
+336 RSAKRLHQAHSHG

-354 VDRAIGRQDNALR
+354 VARAIERQNRSIR
-367 KSSGGPSSA
+367 KSSGGPFAA

-389 AIAHITG
+389 AIKHVTG
-396 PERIAAVVGFA
+396 PEGITAVVGFA

-412 TMLAAAREAWE
+412 TMLAAARAAWE

-444 SSGIESR
+444 SSGIPSR

-460 DHGRDLIGRSD
+460 NHGRGMIGSSD

-483 RQLARFIG
+483 RQLARFIV
-491 EADERG
+491 EAEERG

-521 AEQIGHVELSGIR
+521 AEQIGHVELSDIR
-534 RQRQDWQ
+534 RQRHDWQ

-559 YRDHGAI
+559 YRDHGDI
-566 HFAESRDASM
+566 HFAESRDAAM
-576 AQIVRDYLADNEEH
+576 AQIVHDYVADSEKRAD
-590 PQGTR
+590 GTR

-621 LERSPG
+621 LERSHGPNAG
-627 LNDGADRGDRGNG
+627 GDRENG
-640 EDRVGGEDVG
+640 EDGRELT
-650 ERVFQTNNGKRAFAA
+650 FQTNNGKRAFAA

-677 LGVKNGML
+677 LRVKNGML
-685 GTVEHVEP
+685 GTVEHVEK

-703 GGDSVSIPTD
+703 GSDSVNVPTD

-760 VQLYANSQEFAN
+760 VQLYADSQEFTK
-772 AGRLVDHGIAPY
+772 AGRLVDHGVAPY
-784 EHHRQ
+784 EHNRQ

-800 DKGDQRTVWG
+800 DKGERHTVWG
-810 VDLKRAMRDASPA
+810 VDLKRAMRDASPE

-845 AERNAWRVVK
+845 VERNAWRVVK
-855 GDALAYQQL
+855 GDELAYQQL
-864 TSRLSR
+864 ENRLSR
-870 SGAKETTLDYISA
+870 SGAKETTLDYIRD
-883 FAKRRGIASDPG
+883 FAERRGIAE
-895 IASDQWI
+895 QL
-902 TSDRWIGQEFG
+902 G

-918 ELASAQDERQEVL
+918 ELATAQKERQEVL
-931 SRAAHL
+931 ARAAHPV
-937 QREQQ
+937 REQQ
-942 DRRSERQQV
+942 GRPSERRHV
-951 YEERAGDL
+951 YEEPAGDL
-959 AGPVHR
+959 AGPVRR
-965 EDPRNQF
+965 ENRRNQF
-972 ARTIDDGRRNDLI
+972 AGNIDDGRQDDRT
-985 EDIKGYR
+985 EDNKRYR
-992 RIRWSEVMSQDGAVP
+992 RIRWSDLMSQDGAVP
-1007 APAETV
+1007 APTGVAG
-1013 VQQSLMETGKPA
+1013 QQSPLEPCKPN
-1025 PLVPA
+1025 PLVPT
-1030 ITRHDRSI
+1030 IIRYERSI
-1038 EEVARERAMSVIDQR
+1038 EQIARERAMSIIDQR
-1053 SDTVESVA
+1053 FDTVESVA
-1061 RRVFRDPV
+1061 RHVFRDPV
-1069 EVAARLRTAMTEK
+1069 DVAARLRTAMTEK
-1082 EGNGNI
+1082 EGNGSI
-1088 MAKAMAEQPERFG
+1088 MAKAMVEQPERFG

-1128 HIGYVSEAWERRLGE
+1128 HIGHVSEAWERRLGE

-1151 REQRDILAV
+1151 REQRDGIEV
-1160 PGLTPR
+1160 PDLTRR
-1166 SAEIIAKVEKMPVE
+1166 SAEILAKMEKMPVE
-1180 KRSKFIK
+1180 RRNKLVT
-1187 ELRSPPEGRAALG
+1187 ELRSSHEGRAALD
-1200 EAKLV
+1200 EARLI
-1205 AEALTRRFG
+1205 AEAIARRFG
-1214 SSDPRRFAEELAA
+1214 SSDPRRIAEEIAA
-1227 RPELAKQAEQINT
+1227 RPELAKQAEQIQITASIVN
-1240 IARMVHRTRHAEL
+1240 RTRMAEF
-1253 SHDDA
+1253 SHDHA
-1258 LRRQLNRSQGLGL
+1258 LKQQLARSRGPGL

>member
-29 VLLVNHRD
+29 VLLVNQRD

-44 RKEGVEHKEIVL
+44 RKEGVEHSEIVL

-107 RAFAQD
+107 RAFAQN
-113 LANRYGAAVDFAI
+113 LANRYGAAVDFAV

-153 LGEKTC
+153 LGEKTL
-159 LEHKNARLLANG
+159 LEHKNARLLAIG

-204 HRSHAERGLELSPTE
+204 HRSHEERGLELSPTE

-246 QNAELIRQKP
+246 QNAALIRQKP

-284 DDAQMFQNA
+284 DDAQTFQNA
-293 FAAVLA
+293 FAAVMA
-299 SPALVELQVER
+299 SPALVELQAER
-310 TDAETGEVS
+310 IDAEIGEVS
-319 NARYSTR
+319 NARYSTQ

-336 RSAERLHQAQSHG
+336 RSANRLHQAQSHG
-349 VDPRH
+349 VDPHH
-354 VDRAIGRQDNALR
+354 VDRAMERQDNAIR
-367 KSSGGPSSA
+367 KSSSGPSAA

-435 GKAAEGLEE
+435 GKAAEALEE

-460 DHGRDLIGRSD
+460 DHGRDLIGRGD

-491 EADERG
+491 EAEERG

-534 RQRQDWQ
+534 RQRHDWQ

-566 HFAESRDASM
+566 HFAESREEAM
-576 AQIVRDYLADNEEH
+576 AQIVRDYLADSEKRAD
-590 PQGTR
+590 GTR

-621 LERSPG
+621 LERSHG
-627 LNDGADRGDRGNG
+627 LSACADRGD
-640 EDRVGGEDVG
+640 GEDVG

-677 LGVKNGML
+677 LRVKNGML

-703 GGDSVSIPTD
+703 GGDSVSIPMD

-745 DRHLTYVAMTRHRDS
+745 DRHLTYVAMTRHRDG
-760 VQLYANSQEFAN
+760 VQLYADIKEFTN

-864 TSRLSR
+864 TNRLSR
-870 SGAKETTLDYISA
+870 SGAKEATLDYISD
-883 FAKRRGIASDPG
+883 FAERRGIASDPW
-895 IASDQWI
+895 IVSDQ
-902 TSDRWIGQEFG
+902 WIGQEFG

-918 ELASAQDERQEVL
+918 ELASAKDERQEVL
-931 SRAAHL
+931 SRAVHL

-942 DRRSERQQV
+942 DRPSERQQV

-965 EDPRNQF
+965 EDQHR
-972 ARTIDDGRRNDLI
+972 A
-985 EDIKGYR
+985 EDNKGYR
-992 RIRWSEVMSQDGAVP
+992 RIRWSELISQDGTVP
-1007 APAETV
+1007 APTETV
-1013 VQQSLMETGKPA
+1013 VQQSLMEPGKQA

-1053 SDTVESVA
+1053 FDTVESLA

-1082 EGNGNI
+1082 EGNGKI

-1151 REQRDILAV
+1151 REQRDVIEV
-1160 PGLTPR
+1160 PGLTRR
-1166 SAEIIAKVEKMPVE
+1166 SAEILSEVEKMPVE
-1180 KRSKFIK
+1180 KRSQFIS
-1187 ELRSPPEGRAALG
+1187 ELRSSPEGRAALD
-1200 EAKLV
+1200 EATLV

-1214 SSDPRRFAEELAA
+1214 SSDPRRFSEELEA
-1227 RPELAKQAEQINT
+1227 RTELAKQAEHIKT
-1240 IARMVHRTRHAEL
+1240 IARIVHRTRHAEL
-1253 SHDDA
+1253 SHDHA
-1258 LRRQLNRSQGLGL
+1258 LRQQLSRSQGLGL

>member
-29 VLLVNHRD
+29 VLLTNHRD

-44 RKEGVEHKEIVL
+44 RKEGVEHVEIVL
-56 PQGVSADWAL
+56 PEGLSADWAL
-66 DRSTLWNAAE
+66 DRSALWNAAE

-91 IALPHELSP
+91 IALPHELSS
-100 EGRLKAA
+100 EGRLEAA
-107 RAFAQD
+107 RAFARD
-113 LANRYGAAVDFAI
+113 LANRYGAAVDFAV
-126 HSPSEHGDIRNYHA
+126 HSPGEHGDIRNCHA
-140 HVLMTTRQVGKAG
+140 HVLMTTREVGERG
-153 LGEKTC
+153 LGEKTR

-171 MATTDMQLRDIR
+171 MATTDMQLQNIR
-183 QSWEGIANRQLQR
+183 QAWEGIANRALQR
-196 EGLDVRID
+196 EGLDIRID
-204 HRSHAERGLELSPTE
+204 HRSHAERGLELSPTG

-224 ASQMQQQGMAVE
+224 ASQMERQGMAVE

-256 EQVLT
+256 EQVLS
-261 LISHEKSVFDRHDIA
+261 LVSNEKSVFDRHDIA

-284 DDAQMFQNA
+284 DDAQMFRNA
-293 FAAVLA
+293 FAAVMA
-299 SPALVELQVER
+299 SPALVELQAER
-310 TDAETGEVS
+310 IDPETGDVS

-326 DMIDLELGMA
+326 DMIDLELRMA
-336 RSAERLHQAQSHG
+336 RSAERLHQAHCHG

-354 VDRAIGRQDNALR
+354 VERAMERQDRSIR
-367 KSSGGPSSA
+367 KSSGGTFAA

-389 AIAHITG
+389 AIKHVTG
-396 PERIAAVVGFA
+396 PEGIAAVVGFA

-412 TMLAAAREAWE
+412 TMLAAARKAWE

-444 SSGIESR
+444 SSGIQSR

-460 DHGRDLIGRSD
+460 NHDRGMIGSSD

-491 EADERG
+491 EAEERG

-521 AEQIGHVELSGIR
+521 AGQIGHVELSDIR
-534 RQRQDWQ
+534 RQRHDWQ

-559 YRDHGAI
+559 YRDHGDI
-566 HFAESRDASM
+566 HFAESRDAAM
-576 AQIVRDYLADNEEH
+576 AKIVRDYVADSAEH
-590 PQGTR
+590 PDGTR

-621 LERSPG
+621 LERSHG
-627 LNDGADRGDRGNG
+627 LSAGADRGNG
-640 EDRVGGEDVG
+640 EDGRELT
-650 ERVFQTNNGKRAFAA
+650 FQTNNGKRAFAA

-677 LGVKNGML
+677 LAVKNGML

-693 GKIIARLDGR
+693 NKILARLDGR

-736 AFVLASSTM
+736 AFVLASGTM
-745 DRHLTYVAMTRHRDS
+745 DRHLAYVAMTRHRDS
-760 VQLYANSQEFAN
+760 VQLYADIKEFAN
-772 AGRLVDHGIAPY
+772 AGRLVNHGVAPY
-784 EHHRQ
+784 EHNRQ

-800 DKGDQRTVWG
+800 DKGERRTVWG
-810 VDLKRAMRDASPA
+810 VDLKRAMRDASPQ

-855 GDALAYQQL
+855 GDELAYQQL
-864 TSRLSR
+864 ENRLSR
-870 SGAKETTLDYISA
+870 SGVKETTLDYIRDFSE
-883 FAKRRGIASDPG
+883 RRGIASAPW
-895 IASDQWI
+895 IAEQL
-902 TSDRWIGQEFG
+902 G

-918 ELASAQDERQEVL
+918 DLATAQKERQEVL
-931 SRAAHL
+931 ARAAHPV
-937 QREQQ
+937 REQQ
-942 DRRSERQQV
+942 DRPSERQQV

-959 AGPVHR
+959 AGPVRRQHR
-965 EDPRNQF
+965 RNEF
-972 ARTIDDGRRNDLI
+972 ARKLDDGRRDDRT
-985 EDIKGYR
+985 EDDKGYR
-992 RIRWSEVMSQDGAVP
+992 RIRWSDLMSQDGAVP
-1007 APAETV
+1007 APAETAG
-1013 VQQSLMETGKPA
+1013 QQSPLERGKPA

-1030 ITRHDRSI
+1030 ITCYECSI
-1038 EEVARERAMSVIDQR
+1038 EEVARQRAMSVIDQR
-1053 SDTVESVA
+1053 FDTVESVA
-1061 RRVFRDPV
+1061 RHVFRDPA
-1069 EVAARLRTAMTEK
+1069 EVAARLRTAMTGK
-1082 EGNGNI
+1082 EGNGTI
-1088 MAKAMAEQPERFG
+1088 MASAMAGQPERFG
-1101 ELRGKSGLFGNN
+1101 ELRGKSGLLGNN
-1113 KERKEALQYARSLSA
+1113 RERKEALQYARSLSA

-1151 REQRDILAV
+1151 REKRDGVEV
-1160 PGLTPR
+1160 PGLTSC
-1166 SAEIIAKVEKMPVE
+1166 SAEILAKMEKMPVE
-1180 KRSKFIK
+1180 RRSKFIT
-1187 ELRSPPEGRAALG
+1187 ELRSSPEGRAALD

-1205 AEALTRRFG
+1205 AEALTRRFD
-1214 SSDPRRFAEELAA
+1214 SSDPRRIAEEIAA
-1227 RPELAKQAEQINT
+1227 RPELAKQAEQIRT
-1240 IARMVHRTRHAEL
+1240 IAHMVDRIRSAEL
-1253 SHDDA
+1253 SHDHA
-1258 LRRQLNRSQGLGL
+1258 LKRQLARSRGPGL

>member
-29 VLLVNHRD
+29 VLLVNQRD

-44 RKEGVEHKEIVL
+44 RKEGVEHNEIVL

-91 IALPHELSP
+91 IALPHELSA

-153 LGEKTC
+153 LGEKTV
-159 LEHKNARLLANG
+159 LEHNNARLLANG

-204 HRSHAERGLELSPTE
+204 HRSHIERGLELSPTE

-224 ASQMQQQGMAVE
+224 ASQMRQQGMAVE
-236 RGRLDDEAAR
+236 RGRLDDEAER

-284 DDAQMFQNA
+284 NDAQTFQNA
-293 FAAVLA
+293 FASVMA
-299 SPALVELQVER
+299 SPALVELQPER
-310 TDAETGEVS
+310 IDAETGEVS
-319 NARYSTR
+319 NARYSTQ

-336 RSAERLHQAQSHG
+336 RSANRLHQAQSHG

-354 VDRAIGRQDNALR
+354 VDRAMERQDNAIR
-367 KSSGGPSSA
+367 KSSSGPSAA

-423 AQGYQVHGAALA
+423 AQGYQVHGAALS

-460 DHGRDLIGRSD
+460 DNGRGMIGGRD

-491 EADERG
+491 EAEERG

-534 RQRQDWQ
+534 RQRHDWQ
-541 RQASVAFAT
+541 RQASVDFAT

-559 YRDHGAI
+559 YRDHGDI
-566 HFAESRDASM
+566 HFAESRDAAM
-576 AQIVRDYLADNEEH
+576 AQIVRDYLADSEKRAD
-590 PQGTR
+590 GTR

-627 LNDGADRGDRGNG
+627 LSDGADRGDRGNG
-640 EDRVGGEDVG
+640 EDGVGGEDVG

-677 LGVKNGML
+677 LRVKNGML

-760 VQLYANSQEFAN
+760 VQLYADMKEFAS
-772 AGRLVDHGIAPY
+772 AGRLVDHGTAPY
-784 EHHRQ
+784 ENHPQSRDS
-789 ARENYFVTLEN
+789 YFVTLEN
-800 DKGDQRTVWG
+800 DKGERHTVWG
-810 VDLKRAMRDASPA
+810 VDLKRAMRDASPK

-845 AERNAWRVVK
+845 AERNTWRVVK

-870 SGAKETTLDYISA
+870 SGAKETTLDYISD
-883 FAKRRGIASDPG
+883 FAERRGIA
-895 IASDQWI
+895 
-902 TSDRWIGQEFG
+902 SDRWIGQEFG

-918 ELASAQDERQEVL
+918 ELASGRDERQEVL

-942 DRRSERQQV
+942 DRPSERQQV

-959 AGPVHR
+959 AGPAYR
-965 EDPRNQF
+965 ENPSNEF
-972 ARTIDDGRRNDLI
+972 ARTIGDGRRDDRI
-985 EDIKGYR
+985 EDSKGYR
-992 RIRWSEVMSQDGAVP
+992 RIRWSELMSQDGTVP
-1007 APAETV
+1007 APTEAIG
-1013 VQQSLMETGKPA
+1013 QQLPMEPGKPI

-1038 EEVARERAMSVIDQR
+1038 EEVAQMRATSIIDQR
-1053 SDTVESVA
+1053 FDTVESLA
-1061 RRVFRDPV
+1061 QHVFRDPV

-1082 EGNGNI
+1082 EGNGKI
-1088 MAKAMAEQPERFG
+1088 MAKAMAGQPERFG

-1113 KERKEALQYARSLSA
+1113 SERKEALQYARSLSA
-1128 HIGYVSEAWERRLGE
+1128 HIGYVSETWERRLGE

-1151 REQRDILAV
+1151 REKRDVIEV

-1166 SAEIIAKVEKMPVE
+1166 SAEIIANVEKMPLE
-1180 KRSKFIK
+1180 KRSQFIA
-1187 ELRSPPEGRAALG
+1187 ELRSTSDGQAALD
-1200 EAKLV
+1200 EATLV

-1214 SSDPRRFAEELAA
+1214 SSDPRRFASELEA
-1227 RPELAKQAEQINT
+1227 RPELAKQAEQIKT

-1253 SHDDA
+1253 SHDHA
-1258 LRRQLNRSQGLGL
+1258 LKQQINRSQGLGL

>member
-44 RKEGVEHKEIVL
+44 RKEGVEHSEIVL
-56 PQGVSADWAL
+56 PQGVPADWAL

-140 HVLMTTRQVGKAG
+140 HVLMTTREVREAG
-153 LGEKTC
+153 LGEKTV

-183 QSWEGIANRQLQR
+183 QSWEGIANRQLQC

-204 HRSHAERGLELSPTE
+204 HRSHIERGLELSPTE

-224 ASQMQQQGMAVE
+224 ASQMQQHGMAVE

-246 QNAELIRQKP
+246 QNAALIRQKP

-284 DDAQMFQNA
+284 DDTQTFQNA

-299 SPALVELQVER
+299 SPALVELQTER
-310 TDAETGEVS
+310 IDPETGEVS

-326 DMIDLELGMA
+326 EMIDLELVMA

-354 VDRAIGRQDNALR
+354 VERAMERQDNAIR
-367 KSSGGPSSA
+367 KSSSGPSAA
-376 SDPSAGLSDEQRH
+376 SDPSAGLSGEQRH
-389 AIAHITG
+389 AIEHITG

-423 AQGYQVHGAALA
+423 AQGYQVHGAALS

-444 SSGIESR
+444 SSGIASR

-460 DHGRDLIGRSD
+460 DHGRDLIGRGD

-491 EADERG
+491 EAEERG

-521 AEQIGHVELSGIR
+521 AEQIGRVELSGIR
-534 RQRQDWQ
+534 RQRHDWQ

-559 YRDHGAI
+559 YRDHGDI
-566 HFAESRDASM
+566 HFAESREEAM
-576 AQIVRDYLADNEEH
+576 AQIVRDYVADSEKRAD
-590 PQGTR
+590 GTR

-609 AAIRSELQNRQR
+609 VAIRSEIQNRQR
-621 LERSPG
+621 LVRSPG
-627 LNDGADRGDRGNG
+627 LGDGADRGDRG
-640 EDRVGGEDVG
+640 DVGVGKDGG
-650 ERVFQTNNGKRAFAA
+650 ERVFQTNGGKRAFAA

-760 VQLYANSQEFAN
+760 VQLYADIKEFAN
-772 AGRLVDHGIAPY
+772 AGQLIDHGIAPY
-784 EHHRQ
+784 EHNPQ
-789 ARENYFVTLEN
+789 SRESYFVTLEN
-800 DKGDQRTVWG
+800 DKSDQRTVWG
-810 VDLKRAMRDASPA
+810 VDLKRAMREASPK

-855 GDALAYQQL
+855 GDALAYEQL

-870 SGAKETTLDYISA
+870 SGAKETTLDYISD
-883 FAKRRGIASDPG
+883 FAERRGIASDPG

-902 TSDRWIGQEFG
+902 TSDQWIEQEFG

-918 ELASAQDERQEVL
+918 ELASGRDERQEVL

-942 DRRSERQQV
+942 DRPSERQQV

-965 EDPRNQF
+965 EDPRNQS
-972 ARTIDDGRRNDLI
+972 ARTSDDGRRDERTEGN
-985 EDIKGYR
+985 KGYR
-992 RIRWSEVMSQDGAVP
+992 RIRWSDLMSQDGAVP
-1007 APAETV
+1007 APTETV
-1013 VQQSLMETGKPA
+1013 GQQSWLEPGKLA

-1030 ITRHDRSI
+1030 ITRHHRSI
-1038 EEVARERAMSVIDQR
+1038 EEVAREKAMSVIDQR
-1053 SDTVESVA
+1053 FDTVESVA
-1061 RRVFRDPV
+1061 RHVFRDPV

-1082 EGNGNI
+1082 EGNGKI

-1166 SAEIIAKVEKMPVE
+1166 SAEILAKVEKMPVE
-1180 KRSKFIK
+1180 RRSKLIK
-1187 ELRSPPEGRAALG
+1187 ELRSLPEGRAALD
-1200 EAKLV
+1200 EANLV
-1205 AEALTRRFG
+1205 VEALTRRFG
-1214 SSDPRRFAEELAA
+1214 SSDPRRFTKELEA
-1227 RPELAKQAEQINT
+1227 RTELAKQAEQINT

-1253 SHDDA
+1253 SHDHA
-1258 LRRQLNRSQGLGL
+1258 LRQQLSRSQGLGL

>member
-29 VLLVNHRD
+29 VLLVNQRD

-44 RKEGVEHKEIVL
+44 RKEGVEHSEIVL
-56 PQGVSADWAL
+56 PQGVSAGWAL
-66 DRSTLWNAAE
+66 DRSALWNAAE

-126 HSPSEHGDIRNYHA
+126 HSPSEHGDIRNHHA

-153 LGEKTC
+153 LGEKTY

-204 HRSHAERGLELSPTE
+204 HRSHIERGLELSPTE

-224 ASQMQQQGMAVE
+224 ASQMRQQGMAVE

-246 QNAELIRQKP
+246 QNAALIRQKP

-284 DDAQMFQNA
+284 DDAQTFQNA
-293 FAAVLA
+293 FAAVMA
-299 SPALVELQVER
+299 SPALVELQAESI
-310 TDAETGEVS
+310 DAETGEVS
-319 NARYSTR
+319 NARYSTQA
-326 DMIDLELGMA
+326 MIDLELGMA
-336 RSAERLHQAQSHG
+336 RSAERLHQAHSHG
-349 VDPRH
+349 VDHRH
-354 VDRAIGRQDNALR
+354 IERAMERQDNAIR
-367 KSSGGPSSA
+367 KSSGGPSAA
-376 SDPSAGLSDEQRH
+376 SNPSAGLSDEQRH

-423 AQGYQVHGAALA
+423 AQGYQVHGAALS

-460 DHGRDLIGRSD
+460 EHGRDLIGRGD

-483 RQLARFIG
+483 RQLAHFIG
-491 EADERG
+491 EAEERG

-534 RQRQDWQ
+534 RQRHDWQ

-566 HFAESRDASM
+566 HFAESREEAM
-576 AQIVRDYLADNEEH
+576 AQIVRDYVADSEKRAD
-590 PQGTR
+590 GTR

-609 AAIRSELQNRQR
+609 AAIRSELRNRQK
-621 LERSPG
+621 LERGPG
-627 LNDGADRGDRGNG
+627 LSDSADRGDRGNG

-677 LGVKNGML
+677 LRVKNGML
-685 GTVEHVEP
+685 GKVEHVEP
-693 GKIIARLDGR
+693 NKIIARLDGR
-703 GGDSVSIPTD
+703 GGDSVSVPTD

-760 VQLYANSQEFAN
+760 VQLYADIQEFTN

-784 EHHRQ
+784 EHNRQ

-800 DKGDQRTVWG
+800 DKGEQRTVWG
-810 VDLKRAMRDASPA
+810 VDLKRAMRDASPK
-823 IGDRIGLQHEG
+823 IGDRISLQHDG

-845 AERNAWRVVK
+845 TERNAWRVVK
-855 GDALAYQQL
+855 GNALAYEQL

-870 SGAKETTLDYISA
+870 SSAKETTLDYISD
-883 FAKRRGIASDPG
+883 FAERRGIASDEW
-895 IASDQWI
+895 IASGQ
-902 TSDRWIGQEFG
+902 WIGQEFG

-918 ELASAQDERQEVL
+918 ELASAKDERQEVL

-942 DRRSERQQV
+942 GRPSERQQV

-965 EDPRNQF
+965 EDQHR
-972 ARTIDDGRRNDLI
+972 A
-985 EDIKGYR
+985 EDNKGYR
-992 RIRWSEVMSQDGAVP
+992 RIRWSDVMSPDGAIP
-1007 APAETV
+1007 APEAAG
-1013 VQQSLMETGKPA
+1013 QRSSLEPGKQA

-1038 EEVARERAMSVIDQR
+1038 EQVARERAMSVIDHR
-1053 SDTVESVA
+1053 FDTVESLV

-1082 EGNGNI
+1082 EGNGKI

-1101 ELRGKSGLFGNN
+1101 DLRGKSGLFGNN

-1128 HIGYVSEAWERRLGE
+1128 HIGYVSEAWQRRLGE
-1143 ERQSEQWQ
+1143 ERASEQWQ

-1166 SAEIIAKVEKMPVE
+1166 SAEILAKVEKMPVA
-1180 KRSKFIK
+1180 KRSQFIA
-1187 ELRSPPEGRAALG
+1187 ELRSSPEGRAALD
-1200 EAKLV
+1200 EATLV

-1214 SSDPRRFAEELAA
+1214 SSDPHRFAKELEA
-1227 RPELAKQAEQINT
+1227 RPDLAKQAEQINT
-1240 IARMVHRTRHAEL
+1240 IARMVDRTRHAVL
-1253 SHDDA
+1253 SHDHA
-1258 LRRQLNRSQGLGL
+1258 LRRELARSQGLGF

>member
-29 VLLVNHRD
+29 VLLINHRD

-56 PQGVSADWAL
+56 PEGLSADWAL
-66 DRSTLWNAAE
+66 DRSALWNAAE

-91 IALPHELSP
+91 IALPRELSP

-107 RAFAQD
+107 RACAQD

-126 HSPSEHGDIRNYHA
+126 HSPGEHGDIRNYHA
-140 HVLMTTRQVGKAG
+140 HVLMTTREVRQAG
-153 LGEKTC
+153 LGEKTR
-159 LEHKNARLLANG
+159 LEHKNARLLVNG

-183 QSWEGIANRQLQR
+183 QSWEGIANRQIQR

-224 ASQMQQQGMAVE
+224 ASQMERQGMAVE

-246 QNAELIRQKP
+246 QNAKLIRQKP
-256 EQVLT
+256 EQVLS
-261 LISHEKSVFDRHDIA
+261 LISNEKSVFDRNDIA

-284 DDAQMFQNA
+284 DDAQTFRNA
-293 FAAVLA
+293 FAAVMG
-299 SPALVELQVER
+299 SPALVELQAER
-310 TDAETGEVS
+310 IDPETGNVC
-319 NARYSTR
+319 NARYSTKE
-326 DMIDLELGMA
+326 MIDLELAMA
-336 RSAERLHQAQSHG
+336 RSANRLHQAQSHC

-354 VDRAIGRQDNALR
+354 VARAIERQDHSLR
-367 KSSGGPSSA
+367 KSSGGMVA
-376 SDPSAGLSDEQRH
+376 GSDPSAGLSNEQRH
-389 AIAHITG
+389 AIEHITG

-444 SSGIESR
+444 SSGIEGR
-451 TLASWSYSW
+451 TLASWTYSW
-460 DHGRDLIGRSD
+460 DHGRGMIGSSD

-491 EADERG
+491 EAEERG

-521 AEQIGHVELSGIR
+521 AEQIGHVELSDIR
-534 RQRQDWQ
+534 RQHHDWQ
-541 RQASVAFAT
+541 REASVAFAT
-550 HKTAEGLAA
+550 HKTADGLAA
-559 YRDHGAI
+559 YRDHGDI
-566 HFAESRDASM
+566 HFAESRDAAM
-576 AQIVRDYLADNEEH
+576 AEIVRDYVADSAEH
-590 PQGTR
+590 PDGTR

-609 AAIRSELQNRQR
+609 TAIRFELQNRQR
-621 LERSPG
+621 LERGHG
-627 LNDGADRGDRGNG
+627 LSDGGDRGDVEDLGNS
-640 EDRVGGEDVG
+640 EDVG
-650 ERVFQTNNGKRAFAA
+650 ELTFQTSNGRRAFAA

-685 GTVEHVEP
+685 GTVKHVEK

-703 GGDSVSIPTD
+703 GGDSVSITTD
-713 SYQAIDHGYA
+713 SYQASDHGYA

-736 AFVLASSTM
+736 AFVLASGTM

-784 EHHRQ
+784 GHDRQ

-810 VDLKRAMRDASPA
+810 VDLKRAMREASPK

-855 GDALAYQQL
+855 GDELAYQKL
-864 TSRLSR
+864 ASRLSR
-870 SGAKETTLDYISA
+870 SGVKETTLDYVRDFSE
-883 FAKRRGIASDPG
+883 RRGIASDPW
-895 IASDQWI
+895 IA
-902 TSDRWIGQEFG
+902 EKLG
-913 VRSEI
+913 VKSEI
-918 ELASAQDERQEVL
+918 ELASAQDKRQEVL
-931 SRAAHL
+931 SRAAHPV
-937 QREQQ
+937 REQQ
-942 DRRSERQQV
+942 GRPLERQQV
-951 YEERAGDL
+951 YEEPGGDL
-959 AGPVHR
+959 AGPVRR
-965 EDPRNQF
+965 EDPRNPF
-972 ARTIDDGRRNDLI
+972 ARKIDAGRQDDRPGDN
-985 EDIKGYR
+985 KGYR
-992 RIRWSEVMSQDGAVP
+992 RIRWSDLMSQDGPVP
-1007 APAETV
+1007 APTGAV
-1013 VQQSLMETGKPA
+1013 DQQSPLEPGKPA

-1030 ITRHDRSI
+1030 ITRYDRSI
-1038 EEVARERAMSVIDQR
+1038 EEVAQKRAMSVIDQR
-1053 SDTVESVA
+1053 FDTVESVA
-1061 RRVFRDPV
+1061 RHVFRDPV

-1082 EGNGNI
+1082 EGNGKI
-1088 MAKAMAEQPERFG
+1088 MAKAMVEQPERFG

-1113 KERKEALQYARSLSA
+1113 KQRKEALQYARSLSA
-1128 HIGYVSEAWERRLGE
+1128 HIGHVSEAWERRFGE

-1151 REQRDILAV
+1151 REKRDVIEV
-1160 PGLTPR
+1160 PGLRSR
-1166 SAEIIAKVEKMPVE
+1166 SAEILAKVEKMPVE
-1180 KRSKFIK
+1180 KRSKFIAD
-1187 ELRSPPEGRAALG
+1187 LRSSPEGQAALE

-1205 AEALTRRFG
+1205 AEALLRRFG
-1214 SSDPRRFAEELAA
+1214 SSDPRRFAKELEA
-1227 RPELAKQAEQINT
+1227 RPELAKQAEQIKT
-1240 IARMVHRTRHAEL
+1240 IAGLVHRARHAEL
-1253 SHDDA
+1253 SHDHA
-1258 LRRQLNRSQGLGL
+1258 LKQQLARSQGLGL